1 MSLRWLA
8 RLTVPVMVGGALVS
22 SAAIAAAEPNDD
34 IFMAK
39 LAAIGFVWPPDHTP
53 AVVHLGHQICIDRL
67 TGWTPDQVANDTH
80 SIMSAQGFSFGD
92 VQAIVDAAET
102 TYCPG

>member
-1 MSLRWLA
+1 MSTSWLA
-8 RLTVPVMVGGALVS
+8 RLTFPVMVGAALITS
-22 SAAIAAAEPNDD
+22 TAIAAAEPNDD

-53 AVVHLGHQICIDRL
+53 AVVSLGHHICIERL
-67 TGWTPDQVANDTH
+67 TGWTPDQVANDVHAT
-80 SIMSAQGFSFGD
+80 MNAQGFTYGD
-92 VQAIVDAAET
+92 VQGIVDAAES